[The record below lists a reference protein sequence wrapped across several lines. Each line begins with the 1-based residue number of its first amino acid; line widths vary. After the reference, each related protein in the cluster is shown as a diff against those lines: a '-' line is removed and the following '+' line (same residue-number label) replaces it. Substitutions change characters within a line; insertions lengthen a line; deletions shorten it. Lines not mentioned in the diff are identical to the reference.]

1 MDRVDKLI
9 VGCGYLGRRV
19 AADWL
24 RQGSA
29 VAALT
34 RSPERAA
41 ELRDAGIVP
50 LIGDVTRSDS
60 LAALPAAGTV
70 LYAVGFDRTAGH
82 ARRAVSV
89 DGLANVLRT
98 LGPRAERWIHVSS
111 TSVYGQ
117 SAGEVVDEA
126 SPTEPPQENGR
137 ICLEAEQLVRRVV
150 PQSFILRLA
159 GIYGPGR
166 LLRRLHELSSQT
178 PISGN
183 PEAWLNLIHVDD
195 AAAAVLAAEARG
207 PAGGTWLVCDER
219 PIARRD
225 YYELLARLA
234 AAPPPVFASESDAGV
249 ERPVDL
255 NKRCSSRRIRSE
267 LGLVLRYPSIV
278 EGLPQALSATAAERA
293 E

>member
-1 MDRVDKLI
+1 MSRIDKLI
-9 VGCGYLGRRV
+9 IGCGYLGRRV
-19 AADWL
+19 AAEWL

-41 ELRDAGIVP
+41 ELRDAGIAP

-60 LAALPAAGTV
+60 LDALPAAGTV

-89 DGLANVLRT
+89 DGLANVLRM
-98 LGPRAERWIHVSS
+98 LGPRAERWIHISS

-117 SAGEVVDEA
+117 TAGEVVDET
-126 SPTEPPQENGR
+126 SPTEPAQENGR
-137 ICLEAEQLVRRVV
+137 ICREAEQLVRRLV
-150 PQSFILRLA
+150 PHSIILRLA
-159 GIYGPGR
+159 GIYGPSR
-166 LLRRLHELSSQT
+166 LLRRLHELNSQT
-178 PISGN
+178 PIAGN

-195 AAAAVLAAEARG
+195 AVAAVLAAEARG
-207 PAGGTWLVCDER
+207 SDGETWLVCDER
-219 PIARRD
+219 PIPRRD

-234 AAPPPVFASESDAGV
+234 AAPPPVFASDSETGV
-249 ERPVDL
+249 EQAVDL
-255 NKRCSSRRIRSE
+255 NKRCASRRIRSE
-267 LGLVLRYPSIV
+267 LGLVLRYPTIAQ
-278 EGLPQALSATAAERA
+278 GLPQALRATASEHP

>member
-1 MDRVDKLI
+1 MSRVDKLI
-9 VGCGYLGRRV
+9 IGCGYLGRRV
-19 AADWL
+19 AAEWL

-50 LIGDVTRSDS
+50 LLGDVTRSNS
-60 LAALPAAGTV
+60 LDALPAAGTI

-89 DGLANVLRT
+89 DGLANVLHT

-126 SPTEPPQENGR
+126 SPTEPAQENGQV
-137 ICLEAEQLVRRVV
+137 CLEAEQLVRRLV
-150 PQSFILRLA
+150 PQSIILRLA

-166 LLRRLHELSSQT
+166 LLRRLHELSSET
-178 PISGN
+178 PIPGN
-183 PEAWLNLIHVDD
+183 PAAWLNLIHVDD
-195 AAAAVLAAEARG
+195 ATAAVVAANSRG
-207 PAGGTWLVCDER
+207 PDGSTWLVCDER
-219 PIARRD
+219 PIPRRD

-234 AAPPPVFASESDAGV
+234 TAPPPVFATECGACV
-249 ERPVDL
+249 EHAVDL

-267 LGLVLRYPSIV
+267 LGLVLRYPTIAD
-278 EGLPQALSATAAERA
+278 GLPQALSATAAERP